1 MKQSMRLTLA
11 MAAMLHGLSLGG
23 VAWSANLGEVF
34 RMAKENDARFAAA
47 RETLR
52 ANQEKLPQ
60 GRAGLLPSLSLS
72 ANLRHNDTSS
82 AEYTARGYSLAL
94 VQPIYRRQ
102 NLVAW
107 QQAKLQVLRA
117 EQEWQLAEQDL
128 LLRVAQAYFDVLLA
142 QDALNTAQAQKQ
154 AIAQQLAQARMSFE
168 VGAATITDTHEAQ
181 ARFDLTSAQEI
192 AALNDLEVRRR
203 ALEKLIGQEAPALAR
218 LDDRA
223 VMPTPTPD
231 AMQAWIEQAEN
242 DGLRVQLSQSA
253 LELARREIDRQ
264 RGGHHPTLDLTASYN
279 ENRNVPV
286 GGAGGRN
293 TRAGTIGLEFAMPLY
308 QGGLVSS
315 RVRESVA
322 LREKARHDLEEARR
336 QARLD
341 ARQGF
346 LGVLSGNARVRAL
359 EQALVSSEAQLK
371 STTLGLEV
379 GVRTRVDVLNAQQQ
393 LFSTRR
399 DLAAARYQTLING
412 LQLKAAAGSLGEA
425 DLGAVDALLREPAP

>member
-1 MKQSMRLTLA
+1 MKHSIRSTLV
-11 MAAMLHGLSLGG
+11 MAAMLHGLASGG

-47 RETLR
+47 REAFR

-60 GRAGLLPSLSLS
+60 GRAGLLPSLTLS
-72 ANLRHNDTSS
+72 ANLRHHDTSS
-82 AEYTARGYSLAL
+82 AEYTSRGYSLAL

-102 NLVAW
+102 NLESW
-107 QQAKLQVLRA
+107 EQAKLQVLRA
-117 EQEWQLAEQDL
+117 EQELQLAEQDL

-154 AIAQQLAQARMSFE
+154 AITQQLAQARMSFE

-192 AALNDLEVRRR
+192 SALNDLEVKRH
-203 ALEKLIGQEAPALAR
+203 ALEKLIDREVPALAR

-223 VMPTPTPD
+223 VMPAPTPD
-231 AMQAWIEQAEN
+231 TIEAWVEQAEN
-242 DGLRVQLSQSA
+242 EGLRVRLSQSA
-253 LELARREIDRQ
+253 LELARREINRQ
-264 RGGHHPTLDLTASYN
+264 RGGHHPTLDLAASYN

-286 GGAGGRN
+286 GGVGGLN

-315 RVRESVA
+315 RVREAVA
-322 LREKARHDLEEARR
+322 LREKARHDLDEARR

-341 ARQGF
+341 ARRGF
-346 LGVLSGNARVRAL
+346 LGVHSGNAQVRAL

-393 LFSTRR
+393 LFGTRR

-412 LQLKAAAGSLGEA
+412 LQLKAAAGTLSEA
-425 DLGAVDALLREPAP
+425 DLSAVDALLRKRAP